1 MIKKIVKLKNVWK
14 FKNYSFSWSTE
25 NEFWSVSLIY
35 WENTY
40 WKSTLT
46 AVFKSLK
53 TRNKDYIFW
62 RKTFL
67 SSKNQEVEILIDWKI
82 TKLSDL
88 DFWNE
93 NIEIFDNDFV
103 SKNVFYWDEIWK
115 N

>member
-1 MIKKIVKLKNVWK
+1 MLTKIIKLRSVWK
-14 FKNYSFSWSTE
+14 YMNYSFSWWAE
-25 NEFWSVSLIY
+25 NEFWRVNLIY

-53 TRNKDYIFW
+53 TKNKDYIFW

-67 SSKNQEVEILIDWKI
+67 TTENQEVEILIDWKI
-82 TKLSDL
+82 AKLSDS

-93 NIEIFDNDFV
+93 NIDIFESFFNNSLLEDDNKKD
-103 SKNVFYWDEIWK
+103 W
-115 N
+115 